1 MGSVI
6 KLKTLTQWQPDPS
19 GNGPVQLDLFG
30 DESKM
35 RGIITF
41 IDIAQLDRE
50 CLLRAFSRNLIK
62 SILDVRQRKSFS
74 RSLECHRFV
83 ADYIDA
89 HKISYRDIAI
99 EVSNLTYIR
108 REYLTGIL
116 GTAFLRGMTAILY
129 SGVERVDIASLRGF
143 LPAIPDFRAEVNPRS
158 L

>member
-1 MGSVI
+1 VH
-6 KLKTLTQWQPDPS
+6 
-19 GNGPVQLDLFG
+19 F
-30 DESKM
+30 
-35 RGIITF
+35 RGISSS
-41 IDIAQLDRE
+41 LYW
-50 CLLRAFSRNLIK
+50 
-62 SILDVRQRKSFS
+62 
-74 RSLECHRFV
+74 LECHRFV